1 MAMQTGRVLDG
12 LKSGHLRWYILLL
25 LFFSTVLNYV
35 DRQVFSVLAPF
46 IRADLHLSNTDYA
59 MVVNAFTIG
68 TILGLLVSG
77 PFVDRYGARLGFI
90 IAIVLWSIGGACT
103 GLSVGLTSIC
113 LYRFLLG
120 MGEAGN
126 WPAASKAVAEWF
138 PAKERAIAMG
148 FFNGGV
154 SIGAIVAIP
163 AVAAL
168 VWMAGGRMVETQTV
182 VNGVTKAVES
192 LEPSNKWRWP
202 FVLAALLSIPWLYF
216 WVKLYHAPEKHPR
229 ITKEEMDLI
238 QADRI
243 KGGGKKSREVLYK
256 KQFWG
261 LFFARGITSPVW
273 FFVAYWLFNYLHD
286 VHGLALKEMAAIAW
300 IPFATADIGNILGG
314 YWSGKLV
321 TRGWKPISARVALMG
336 IGAFAMLINVVTGA
350 AQSVLAAII
359 LISVLTFCWGI
370 WVSNMMALVSD
381 SFPSTEVGSVMGW
394 TGVAQHSGTAI
405 FTWYTG
411 RAVDFVMGKLPP
423 VKELATPKLSGNW
436 IVDAFAH
443 IQYYGGVV
451 TGWLG
456 AIFAPIA
463 DSYTSFVMKA
473 GAVLGL
479 KMSGYSVVFVTA
491 GLLPIVGFI
500 FTLWLNRDKG
510 SKAAAKA

>member
-1 MAMQTGRVLDG
+1 MDG
-12 LKSGHLRWYILLL
+12 LKSGHLRWWILLL

-46 IRADLHLSNTDYA
+46 IRADLHLSNADYA
-59 MVVNAFTIG
+59 MVVNSFTIG

-113 LYRFLLG
+113 VFRFLLG
-120 MGEAGN
+120 TGEAGN

-138 PAKERAIAMG
+138 PAKERAVAMG

-163 AVAAL
+163 AVATL

-182 VNGVTKAVES
+182 VNGATKFVETID
-192 LEPSNKWRWP
+192 PPNTWRWP

-216 WVKLYHAPEKHPR
+216 WVKIYHAPEKHPR

-243 KGGGKKSREVLYK
+243 QGGGKKSREVLYK

-273 FFVAYWLFNYLHD
+273 FFIAYWLFNYLHD

-321 TRGWKPISARVALMG
+321 ARGWQPISARVALMG
-336 IGAFAMLINVVTGA
+336 VGAFAMLINVVTGA
-350 AQSVLAAII
+350 AQTVVAAII

-381 SFPSTEVGSVMGW
+381 SFPSKEVGSVMGW
-394 TGVAQHSGTAI
+394 TGIAQHSGTAI

-411 RAVDFVMGKLPP
+411 RAVDFVMGKIPP
-423 VKELATPKLSGNW
+423 VKTLTAPKATGHW
-436 IVDAFAH
+436 FTDATSYVGHFA
-443 IQYYGGVV
+443 QVV
-451 TGWLG
+451 GGWLS
-456 AIFAPIA
+456 AIFTPIA
-463 DSYTSFVMKA
+463 DHYTSLVMKV
-473 GAVLGL
+473 GAMLGL
-479 KMSGYSVVFVTA
+479 KMTGYSVVFITA
-491 GLLPIVGFI
+491 GLLPIMGFI
-500 FTLWLNRDKG
+500 FTIWLNRTPKT
-510 SKAAAKA
+510 KFEAARV